1 MKLKTLLLIL
11 LLSHS
16 LHSGVQSATLKDGK
30 PSAEWEAITSEV
42 KLNHN
47 LSSDDWDYYEMGLTY
62 EKGYR
67 AKDKDKKKAIEWYR
81 KSAKKGNIL
90 AQLRLANLVRFHSP
104 NDEAVVWL
112 RKAAEKNNIS
122 ALNNMGYMYE
132 EGHIGYRNSKEAF
145 KYYIRAAELGSRVGQ
160 YNVCRVYHFGYGVSM
175 DYKQAKRW
183 CQKSIDQ
190 GYSIAS
196 HLLELV
202 EGL

>member
-1 MKLKTLLLIL
+1 MKLKIVLLIL

-16 LHSGVQSATLKDGK
+16 MHSGVQSATFKDGK
-30 PSAEWEAITSEV
+30 PSAEWETITNEV
-42 KLNHN
+42 KLKPS
-47 LSSDDWDYYEMGLTY
+47 LSSDDLNYYEMGLTY
-62 EKGYR
+62 EKGYG
-67 AKDKDKKKAIEWYR
+67 AIDKDKKKAIEWHR
-81 KSAKKGNIL
+81 KAAKKGHTL